1 MANMTSTINIHVD
14 TQIKEE
20 ATTILEGLGLDIS
33 TFINMALTQ
42 VVKRNGVPFEV
53 VDTKLSKD
61 MLEAFDETNE
71 MVNNPEKYP
80 RYSNSE
86 DLKKSLLSDD

>member
-14 TQIKEE
+14 TQLKEE

-53 VDTKLSKD
+53 VNPTPSKD
-61 MLEAFDETNE
+61 MLEALEEVNE
-71 MVNNPEKYP
+71 MVNNPKKYP
-80 RYSNSE
+80 RYNNSE
-86 DLKKSLLSDD
+86 DLKKSLLADD